1 MTDEQ
6 AAVGHRGRT
15 TPDSFWARVDRT
27 GDCWLWKGCQTKGYG
42 VVARSGRQT
51 YAHRYAHEITHGP
64 IPKGSYVCHRCDQP
78 LCCRPEH
85 LFLGSQTDNM
95 RDAAAKGRV
104 ARGERNGQAKLTEDA
119 VREIRAR
126 RAAGEKLTDLARQ
139 YGVVFGIVSAIAHRR
154 IWRHVA

>member
-1 MTDEQ
+1 MSS
-6 AAVGHRGRT
+6 GGRT
-15 TPDSFWARVDRT
+15 GSGRTSWPHDPGQLLGARVDRN

-104 ARGERNGQAKLTEDA
+104 ARGERNGQAEA
-119 VREIRAR
+119 
-126 RAAGEKLTDLARQ
+126 
-139 YGVVFGIVSAIAHRR
+139 
-154 IWRHVA
+154 